1 MPFRSWKCP
10 FWSPVPKNRV
20 LTLARWAGGC
30 SCASKIGG
38 PHGLWLE
45 FQVSQKCES
54 EVAQSCPTLCDPM
67 DCSPPGSSIH
77 GIFQARGLEWVAISF
92 SRGSSWPRDRTQAS
106 RIVIAGRRFTGWATR
121 QVQMSPGLVIKLS
134 HPFPWPSGP
143 GTHIWFLAQVFTE
156 GPHRGWY
163 SVPVTSLVL
172 RGSGPRAWTH
182 SVLVDWNCQHGDI
195 DGNSENVTIA
205 WLGCHMTKLFE
216 SQCITALSNA
226 HKSFSWSL
234 RKHTSS
240 PSQ

>member
-1 MPFRSWKCP
+1 MPFRNRKCP
-10 FWSPVPKNRV
+10 FWSPMPKNRV
-20 LTLARWAGGC
+20 LTLARWEGGC
-30 SCASKIGG
+30 SCAAKIGG
-38 PHGLWLE
+38 PP
-45 FQVSQKCES
+45 QSVARVPSVSKVWKGS
-54 EVAQSCPTLCDPM
+54 RSVTTDSLRPH

-121 QVQMSPGLVIKLS
+121 EVQMSPGLVINLS
-134 HPFPWPSGP
+134 HPFPCLSGP

-195 DGNSENVTIA
+195 DGNLENVIIA
-205 WLGCHMTKLFE
+205 CLGCHMTKPFE
-216 SQCITALSNA
+216 SQSITALSNA